1 MQTAPYSEIIATCQ
15 RISRQPSI
23 SCSIEVVTT
32 NESDRI
38 LAYYVMDCY
47 FRQNWYDRRLVF
59 NFPGLDEFSLSWL
72 FLDRVWKPD
81 TFFMNGKK
89 SYLHRITV
97 PNKFLRLRNDGF
109 LTYSMRLTVKAS
121 CPMHLRKFPL
131 DSQSCPLLIGSYGY
145 RISDV
150 IYEWDET
157 AVKVEKNVELS
168 QYELVKISIANCPRF
183 VRGVEE
189 FSMIKA
195 DFHMRRN
202 IGYFVLQLYVP
213 CGLIV
218 CCSWVSFWIDPDAVP
233 ARVSLGVTTVLSMTT
248 MGFGGRAQMPRV
260 SYATALDSFVIICFS
275 FVFAVMI
282 EYAAINFIDK
292 ITADLKKILQDRGVK
307 KKSPPKTGPDAAD
320 LPVDQQPRSVSMINI
335 SSPSP
340 IYQEIGEAAS
350 DKDGHLKAPDG
361 RDRRRSLV
369 SLAAPIIDSLKRNIE
384 RRKSEISLHLP
395 AIPLLTQRRKSEASL
410 SRPPPIPL
418 ITVTGND
425 SDVEAQTQ
433 DERKG
438 SEREDD
444 VADICCDEVFQE
456 DGEEPED
463 NDEKDPGFMLIAL
476 ALVIKCVM
484 KPWKMWKHTR
494 CVPDEDDVSRLIIT
508 GETPDKF
515 SKIDIEARKYFPVAF
530 CILITSYWIAYL
542 YYITDDFPVKDVNR
556 MLMKSKCISGSIGFK
571 EKFISQN
578 DDTWAV

>member
-1 MQTAPYSEIIATCQ
+1 MVVRVAAIFTVAVVLTFLWNANGAVLRDYRYLSKNITSTLDQLLNRSRYDKRIRPDFGGPPVTITVNLHIKSMGPVSETEQ
-15 RISRQPSI
+15 
-23 SCSIEVVTT
+23 
-32 NESDRI
+32 
-38 LAYYVMDCY
+38 YYVMDCY

-131 DSQSCPLLIGSYGY
+131 DSQSCPLLIGSSLQQRY
-145 RISDV
+145 ISV
-150 IYEWDET
+150 
-157 AVKVEKNVELS
+157 AVS
-168 QYELVKISIANCPRF
+168 
-183 VRGVEE
+183 EE

-307 KKSPPKTGPDAAD
+307 KKSPPK
-320 LPVDQQPRSVSMINI
+320 
-335 SSPSP
+335 
-340 IYQEIGEAAS
+340 IGEAAS

-433 DERKG
+433 DDRKG

-556 MLMKSKCISGSIGFK
+556 MLMKSKCISGSIGYK